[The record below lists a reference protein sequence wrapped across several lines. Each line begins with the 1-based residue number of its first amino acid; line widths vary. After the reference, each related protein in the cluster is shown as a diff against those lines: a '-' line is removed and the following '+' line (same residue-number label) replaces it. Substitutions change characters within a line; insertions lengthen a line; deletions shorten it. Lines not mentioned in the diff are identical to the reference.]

1 LFETFFIFFYIF
13 FQEVLIQKIVCD
25 DGKDFDEQYKKALE
39 TLQAAVLA
47 MQKVYDKTQELYQEK
62 DLLSLPWLYNV
73 YLKKRFSDNFPTP
86 ALLPGRRF
94 GRWSHALGYPKPKT
108 ILKFTHFKMVFGF
121 GYPSPQSMR
130 SFYEFKSRFEKNQSN
145 QEPVHAL

>member
-1 LFETFFIFFYIF
+1 MKAFLMSLFFETFFIFFYIF

-62 DLLSLPWLYNV
+62 DLLSLP
-73 YLKKRFSDNFPTP
+73 
-86 ALLPGRRF
+86 
-94 GRWSHALGYPKPKT
+94 
-108 ILKFTHFKMVFGF
+108 
-121 GYPSPQSMR
+121 
-130 SFYEFKSRFEKNQSN
+130 
-145 QEPVHAL
+145 